1 MKYLYVNCV
10 ISFFLA
16 ALSTQTARADLMFYP
31 INLDNGGTALFI
43 EGTFSKNDNLT
54 ALKDMLNSPKV
65 NFVSFNSVGG
75 NVEKAMELGKA
86 IRQANKDTIQIRR
99 NNCESECALTF
110 YGGVYRGAEA
120 GSIGVQA
127 SFYERSTHATF
138 TGISCIY
145 PDT

>member
-16 ALSTQTARADLMFYP
+16 ALSAQTARADLMFYP

-65 NFVSFNSVGG
+65 NFLSFNSVGG
-75 NVEKAMELGKA
+75 NVEKAMELGRA

-99 NNCESECALTF
+99 NNCESACALTLLWR
-110 YGGVYRGAEA
+110 GV
-120 GSIGVQA
+120 S
-127 SFYERSTHATF
+127 RSRSRLNRRTSVVLRAIHARNAHRH
-138 TGISCIY
+138 
-145 PDT
+145 